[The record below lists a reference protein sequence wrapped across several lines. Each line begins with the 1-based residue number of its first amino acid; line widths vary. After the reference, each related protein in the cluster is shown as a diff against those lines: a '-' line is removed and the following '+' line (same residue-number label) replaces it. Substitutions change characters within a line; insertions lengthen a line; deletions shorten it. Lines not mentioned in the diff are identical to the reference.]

1 MYPHRLW
8 SSTNNHKADPK
19 INSNKIIFVI
29 INKRSYSL
37 NWTTLLAKWAEQSA
51 ENQKKTKKSAKE
63 TWFNPTYSKPWNQI
77 LANVFMFNKHFP
89 PEHTFHK
96 TFNRNLSKLSHYY
109 CSKYLKNLQLFKG
122 KALTNKYLK
131 NLRLFKGKA
140 LPNKLFIS

>member
-1 MYPHRLW
+1 MYLHRLW
-8 SSTNNHKADPK
+8 SSTNNHKADPT

-29 INKRSYSL
+29 INKRNYSL
-37 NWTTLLAKWAEQSA
+37 NWTTLL
-51 ENQKKTKKSAKE
+51 KKSAKE

-96 TFNRNLSKLSHYY
+96 TFNRNLSKLSYY
-109 CSKYLKNLQLFKG
+109 YYSKYLKNLQLFKG

-140 LPNKLFIS
+140 LSNKLFIS